1 MSMLLQ
7 TFVNGVLRSGI
18 YSITSLGLAMA
29 VGVIGIV
36 NFAHGELLMLGAYFG
51 YFMFTLANVDP
62 LLSMPLGAGI
72 LFCLSAVMYRASIS
86 RVLRAPEMNQ
96 MLLTFGISVI
106 CQNLALILW
115 RGDPRVINPS
125 YRSATVTF
133 GPLSLGLGRLV
144 TFAVALALV
153 AMVYLILMRTRF
165 GKAMR
170 AVSQNREGAALV
182 GVEVESIYLLAFG
195 LSGALAGAAGVML
208 SIILYAQ
215 PLLGLE
221 FTLKSFAIVVLAG
234 LGNINGVLVASL
246 LLGCAETLVGTYVPG
261 GGGLA
266 DTVFFVL
273 ILLVLVFR
281 PKGLSA

>member
-1 MSMLLQ
+1 MSMLFQ

-51 YFMFTLANVDP
+51 YFMFTLAHVDP

-72 LFCLSAVMYRASIS
+72 LFCLSAVLYRAFIS

-115 RGDPRVINPS
+115 RGDPRVINPP

-182 GVEVESIYLLAFG
+182 GVEVESVYLLAFG

-246 LLGCAETLVGTYVPG
+246 LLGCAEALVGTYVPG